1 MAYETIE
8 FEVRD
13 RAAWIRLNRP
23 EVFNAL
29 NPKMAEELSEAAI
42 RCDEDAGIRCAVL
55 TGNGKAFFA
64 GGDLA
69 AFHAAGDG
77 MSVMMKQMTVDLHGA
92 ISRLVRMDAPFIA
105 AVNGVA
111 AGAGFSMMLTADF
124 AIAARSAKFT
134 MAYTRAG
141 LSPDG
146 GSTYFLARLVGLR
159 RAQELALTNRTL
171 SAEEALDW
179 GIVNKVVDDAAL
191 LGEVEA
197 LAKDL
202 ANGPTKAFGAAT
214 RLLREGMDNSLETQM
229 ELEARSI
236 AEMGRSA
243 DGREG
248 IAAFLGKRKANFTGR

>member
-1 MAYETIE
+1 MSYETLL

-13 RAAWIRLNRP
+13 GVAWITLNRP
-23 EVFNAL
+23 AVFNAL
-29 NPKMAEELSEAAI
+29 NLQMARELAEVAI
-42 RCDEDAGIRCAVL
+42 RCDEDLAVRCAVM

-69 AFHAAGDG
+69 FFHAAGDG
-77 MSVMMKQMTVDLHGA
+77 MSAVMKEMTLHLHGA
-92 ISRLVRMDAPFIA
+92 ISRLVRMDAPFIV

-111 AGAGFSMMLTADF
+111 AGAGMSMMLTADL

-141 LSPDG
+141 LAPDG

-159 RAQELALTNRTL
+159 RAQELVLTNRTL

-179 GIVNKVVDDAAL
+179 GIVNRVVDDAAFK
-191 LGEVEA
+191 GEVEQ
-197 LAKDL
+197 LAREL
-202 ANGPTKAFGAAT
+202 AAGPTRALGAAT
-214 RLLREGMDNSLETQM
+214 RLIREGMDNSLETQM
-229 ELEARSI
+229 ELEARTIS
-236 AEMGRSA
+236 EMGRSQ

-248 IAAFLGKRKANFTGR
+248 IAAFIAKRRPAFVGR

>member
-1 MAYETIE
+1 MTYETLL
-8 FEVRD
+8 FEQRD
-13 RAAWIRLNRP
+13 GVAWITLNRP
-23 EVFNAL
+23 AVFNAL
-29 NPKMAEELSEAAI
+29 NLQMARELADAAI
-42 RCDEDAGIRCAVL
+42 RCDEDPAVRCAVL

-69 AFHAAGDG
+69 SFAAAGEG
-77 MSVMMKQMTVDLHGA
+77 ISAVMKEMTMHLHSA

-105 AVNGVA
+105 AVNGIA
-111 AGAGFSMMLTADF
+111 AGAGMSAMLTADL

-141 LSPDG
+141 LAPDG

-179 GIVNKVVDDAAL
+179 GLVNRVVDDAAFK
-191 LGEVEA
+191 GEVEA
-197 LAKDL
+197 LAREL
-202 ANGPTKAFGAAT
+202 ATGPTRAFGAAT

-229 ELEARSI
+229 ELEARAI
-236 AEMGRSA
+236 ADMGRSH

-248 IAAFLGKRKANFTGR
+248 IAAFLEKRKPSFLGR